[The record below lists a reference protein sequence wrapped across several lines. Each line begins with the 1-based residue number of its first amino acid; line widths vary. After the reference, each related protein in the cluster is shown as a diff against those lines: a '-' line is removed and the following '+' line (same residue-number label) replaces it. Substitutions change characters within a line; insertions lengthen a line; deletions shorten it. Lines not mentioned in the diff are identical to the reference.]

1 VAASVLAVVFDCLD
15 SLVVARFWSAAL
27 GEDLVERDT
36 GEYRVGDPNLGGP
49 VLYFMNVPEAKSVKN
64 RVHVDV
70 MTREPMVD
78 EVTRLTA
85 LGATVVDIREDPN
98 DRQNPDRWTVMA
110 DPEGNEF
117 CVTGA
122 DLTGWFS

>member
-49 VLYFMNVPEAKSVKN
+49 V
-64 RVHVDV
+64 
-70 MTREPMVD
+70 
-78 EVTRLTA
+78 
-85 LGATVVDIREDPN
+85 VDIREDPN